1 MTSILFDAPGPRA
14 RSRNVVLSVVTALV
28 VLAII
33 GFIILRFT
41 ESGQF
46 TAAKWKIFTF
56 PLVQQTIVSSI
67 GVTLQAFAAAAVGS
81 LLFGVIL
88 AFGRLSD
95 HRWISLP
102 CYWVTELLRA
112 VPVLIMMMILY
123 YGLPPLGV
131 HGITPFTAVV
141 VALIAYNGSVL
152 AEVFRAGIESLPKGQ
167 KEAGFAIGLSK
178 GKVQRLI
185 LLPQAVRAMLPVIIA
200 QLVVILKDTALG
212 FIITFNEILFQANYF
227 GTQAQYG
234 SPVLPALMVAGAT
247 YIVLCLLLS
256 GIAKWLEWR
265 LRRGPK
271 SLKTATPINL
281 DMGAGAGLSAGS

>member
-1 MTSILFDAPGPRA
+1 MSSVLFDVPGPKARA
-14 RSRNVVLSVVTALV
+14 RNRVLSAITVLV

-33 GFIILRFT
+33 GFILLRFA

-46 TAAKWKIFTF
+46 TATKWRIFSF
-56 PLVQQTIVSSI
+56 PLVQRTIVSSI
-67 GVTLQAFAAAAVGS
+67 GATLGAFAAAAVGS
-81 LLFGVIL
+81 LLFGILL

-95 HRWISLP
+95 WSWISRP
-102 CYWVTELLRA
+102 CYGITELLRA

-141 VALIAYNGSVL
+141 VGLIAYNGSVL
-152 AEVFRAGIESLPKGQ
+152 AEVFRAGIEALPSGQ
-167 KEAGFAIGLSK
+167 KEAGLAVGLSK
-178 GKVQRLI
+178 GQVQRLI
-185 LLPQAVRAMLPVIIA
+185 LLPQAVRSMLPVIIA

-212 FIITFNEILFQANYF
+212 FIITYNEILFQANYF
-227 GTQAQYG
+227 GSQAQYG
-234 SPVLPALMVAGAT
+234 SPVLPALMVAGLT

-256 GIAKWLEWR
+256 GFAKWLEWR

-271 SLKTATPINL
+271 AVKVAPRVMA
-281 DMGAGAGLSAGS
+281 DA